1 MTTINPQVYSLPEGA
16 TSTSGLTETTQGALS
31 ATQHPGTFEV
41 LSYASDVP
49 GVSDGADVGKLSGIS
64 EGIVAVPQY
73 DGIPETGSLEQLAG
87 VPTAAEL
94 SALANSLFPDLT
106 GEFNNAGINAEPE
119 VCAEGI
125 DDLVQKGDTTVFSTA
140 ENKSVQAY
148 EHLFHEEGSS
158 YGEYLNHAEN
168 SYDKNGEFDWEH
180 PFGYGGA
187 STDDWLKGVEA
198 VNDPANAYLQDAA
211 KPESIVT
218 PNTKSYSPAVV
229 SQEQAKK
236 NDRAVNAPTSLGGDK
251 VRNGNSTKSEGTTRN
266 DTIIV
271 GSKTLAQIRD
281 DFPILKEQ
289 INGNQLVWLDNGA
302 TTQRPKAVID
312 RLTYYYE
319 HENSNVHRGAHTLAA
334 RSTDAYE
341 NARETVRRFIGAPS
355 ANEIVFVRGT
365 TEAINLVANAYVKPT
380 LQPGDEIIVSILEHH
395 ANIVP
400 WQLIAEETG
409 AVIKVIPCD
418 KDGQLELHEYE
429 KLFTKRTKFVSVT
442 HVSNVLGTVTP
453 VEELVA
459 IAHRHGVR
467 ILIDGA
473 QSVAHIPVNVSALD
487 ADFFVF
493 SGHKI
498 FAPTGIGVVYGK
510 KELLEAARP
519 YHGGGNMIA
528 DVTFER
534 TIYNP
539 APNKFEAGTGSIAD
553 AVGLGAALEY
563 LEAIGMPSV
572 NKWEHELLQYAIA
585 EMKKVKGLHLIGT
598 AANKASVLS
607 FKLDGYSDEE
617 VGERLN
623 SYGIAVR
630 TGHHCAQPVLRHFG
644 YEGSVRPTL
653 ALYNSPDDIDA
664 LVKVLKT
671 FA

>member
-1 MTTINPQVYSLPEGA
+1 MTTINPQVYAVPEGA
-16 TSTSGLTETTQGALS
+16 SSNS
-31 ATQHPGTFEV
+31 IP
-41 LSYASDVP
+41 
-49 GVSDGADVGKLSGIS
+49 S
-64 EGIVAVPQY
+64 E
-73 DGIPETGSLEQLAG
+73 GSLEQLAG
-87 VPTAAEL
+87 VPSATEL
-94 SALANSLFPDLT
+94 AALANSLFPDFT
-106 GEFNNAGINAEPE
+106 EDVSYAGITPEPE
-119 VCAEGI
+119 VCIDGI
-125 DDLVQKGDTTVFSTA
+125 DNLV
-140 ENKSVQAY
+140 ENKDPAVLNVAESKAVTSY
-148 EHLFHEEGSS
+148 EHLAGEEGAS

-168 SYDKNGEFDWEH
+168 TYGSDFDYAH
-180 PFGYGGA
+180 PFGYGGS
-187 STDDWLKGVEA
+187 STDEWLNVVDSVSAPEGSNLLGV
-198 VNDPANAYLQDAA
+198 QGI
-211 KPESIVT
+211 ESVVT
-218 PNTKSYSPAVV
+218 PNTKSYSPSVL
-229 SQEQAKK
+229 SQEQAKQ
-236 NDRAVNAPTSLGGDK
+236 NERAINAPTSIGGD
-251 VRNGNSTKSEGTTRN
+251 NSANESRVQGTSRN
-266 DTIIV
+266 DSIIV
-271 GSKTLAQIRD
+271 GSKTLAQIRN
-281 DFPILKEQ
+281 DFPILSEQ

-302 TTQRPKAVID
+302 TTQRPQSVID
-312 RLTYYYE
+312 RISYYYT

-341 NARETVRRFIGAPS
+341 NAREIVRRFIGAPS
-355 ANEIVFVRGT
+355 TDEIVFVRGT
-365 TEAINLVANAYVKPT
+365 TEAINLVANAYVKQT

-418 KDGQLELHEYE
+418 KDGQLILHEYE
-429 KLFTKRTKFVSVT
+429 KLFTNRTKFVSVT

-563 LEAIGMPSV
+563 LESIGMPSV
-572 NKWEHELLQYAIA
+572 NKWEHELLQYALH
-585 EMKKVKGLHLIGT
+585 EMRKIKGLHLIGT

-617 VGERLN
+617 VGQRLN

-644 YEGSVRPTL
+644 FEGSVRPTL

-664 LVKVLKT
+664 LIKVLKT
-671 FA
+671 FS

>member
-1 MTTINPQVYSLPEGA
+1 MITIK
-16 TSTSGLTETTQGALS
+16 TE
-31 ATQHPGTFEV
+31 E
-41 LSYASDVP
+41 
-49 GVSDGADVGKLSGIS
+49 
-64 EGIVAVPQY
+64 
-73 DGIPETGSLEQLAG
+73 LAG
-87 VPTAAEL
+87 LPTADEV
-94 SALANSLFPDLT
+94 SRLANSLFPDL
-106 GEFNNAGINAEPE
+106 AGNSEGAVGFEPE

-125 DDLVQKGDTTVFSTA
+125 GGLVTQGDLSVLHTA
-140 ENKSVQAY
+140 AGKLEN
-148 EHLFHEEGSS
+148 
-158 YGEYLNHAEN
+158 
-168 SYDKNGEFDWEH
+168 FDWEH
-180 PFGYGGA
+180 PFAYN
-187 STDDWLKGVEA
+187 VEPKA
-198 VNDPANAYLQDAA
+198 
-211 KPESIVT
+211 T
-218 PNTKSYSPAVV
+218 GYSPAVL
-229 SQEQAKK
+229 SQEQAKQK
-236 NDRAVNAPTSLGGDK
+236 ERSIYAPTSPDGD
-251 VRNGNSTKSEGTTRN
+251 RTRN
-266 DTIIV
+266 DLVKKERGASRNDSIV
-271 GSKTLAQIRD
+271 IGSKTLAQIRE
-281 DFPILKEQ
+281 DFPILSESV
-289 INGNQLVWLDNGA
+289 NGNPLVWLDNGA
-302 TTQRPKAVID
+302 TTQRPRAVID

-334 RSTDAYE
+334 KSTDAYE
-341 NARETVRRFIGAPS
+341 NAREIVRRFIGAPS
-355 ANEIVFVRGT
+355 VNEIVFVRGT
-365 TEAINLVANAYVKPT
+365 TEAINLVANAYVRPI
-380 LQPGDEIIVSILEHH
+380 LEPGDEIIVSILEHH

-418 KDGQLELHEYE
+418 ESGQLKLHEYE
-429 KLFTKRTKFVSVT
+429 KLFTKKTKFVSVT

-459 IAHRHGVR
+459 TAHRHGVR

-493 SGHKI
+493 SGHKV
-498 FAPTGIGVVYGK
+498 FAPTGIGIVYGK

-563 LEAIGMPSV
+563 LSAIGMPGV
-572 NKWEHELLQYAIA
+572 NQWEHELLQYAMK
-585 EMKKVKGLHLIGT
+585 EMKTVKGLHLIGT
-598 AANKASVLS
+598 ADNKASVLS

-617 VGERLN
+617 VGSRLN

-630 TGHHCAQPVLRHFG
+630 TGHHCAQPVLRRFG
-644 YEGSVRPTL
+644 YESSVRPTL

>member
-1 MTTINPQVYSLPEGA
+1 MTTINPQVTALPDEQSVANAYS
-16 TSTSGLTETTQGALS
+16 
-31 ATQHPGTFEV
+31 
-41 LSYASDVP
+41 
-49 GVSDGADVGKLSGIS
+49 
-64 EGIVAVPQY
+64 
-73 DGIPETGSLEQLAG
+73 IPN
-87 VPTAAEL
+87 AAEL
-94 SALANSLFPDLT
+94 TALANALFPELT
-106 GEFNNAGINAEPE
+106 ESVYDTQGYQPE
-119 VCAEGI
+119 KQSVTQTANTG
-125 DDLVQKGDTTVFSTA
+125 TVFGRT
-140 ENKSVQAY
+140 
-148 EHLFHEEGSS
+148 L
-158 YGEYLNHAEN
+158 
-168 SYDKNGEFDWEH
+168 DFDWEH
-180 PFGYGGA
+180 PFAYGGA
-187 STDDWLKGVEA
+187 STDNWLHAVEA
-198 VNDPANAYLQDAA
+198 ASDPAAGYLQDAA
-211 KPESIVT
+211 DPAAVIEPHTI
-218 PNTKSYSPAVV
+218 SYSPAVM
-229 SQEQAKK
+229 SQEQASQ
-236 NDRAVNAPTSLGGDK
+236 NGRTIDAPTSLGGDRVQK
-251 VRNGNSTKSEGTTRN
+251 GGTDKPVASSR
-266 DTIIV
+266 DDSIRI
-271 GSKTLAQIRD
+271 GSKTLAQIRA
-281 DFPILKEQ
+281 DFPILSEE
-289 INGNQLVWLDNGA
+289 INGNRLVWLDNGA
-302 TTQRPKAVID
+302 TTQRPRAVID
-312 RLTYYYE
+312 RLSYYYE

-341 NARETVRRFIGAPS
+341 HARDIVRDFIGAPS
-355 ANEIVFVRGT
+355 SEQIVFVRGT
-365 TEAINLVANAYVKPT
+365 TEAINLVANAYVKP
-380 LQPGDEIIVSILEHH
+380 LLEPGDEIIVSILEHH

-400 WQLIAEETG
+400 WQLVAQETG

-418 KDGQLELHEYE
+418 ETGQLKLHEYE

-453 VEELVA
+453 VEELIA

-467 ILIDGA
+467 VLIDGA

-553 AVGLGAALEY
+553 AVGLGAALQY
-563 LEAIGMPSV
+563 LSEIGMPCV
-572 NKWEHELLQYAIA
+572 NRWEHELLQYAMK
-585 EMKKVKGLHLIGT
+585 EMQRVKGLHLIGT
-598 AANKASVLS
+598 ALNKASVLS

-617 VGERLN
+617 VGKRLD

-664 LVKVLKT
+664 MVKVLRT